1 LNAIRMRPSTS
12 TASAT
17 GAIANHA
24 TSSAD
29 DRDGAPASATNVPR
43 SNSAT

>member
-1 LNAIRMRPSTS
+1 LNAIRMRPSIS

-17 GAIANHA
+17 GASANHA
-24 TSSAD
+24 ISSAD
-29 DRDGAPASATNVPR
+29 DRDGAPASAIRTPR